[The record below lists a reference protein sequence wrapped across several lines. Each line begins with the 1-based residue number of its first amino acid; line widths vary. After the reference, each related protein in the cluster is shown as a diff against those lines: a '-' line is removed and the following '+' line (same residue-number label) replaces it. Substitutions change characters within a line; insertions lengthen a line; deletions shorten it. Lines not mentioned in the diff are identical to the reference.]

1 MKGGIDIEIEIHKP
15 NRLKDLLHKII
26 NKLEDLMFSVVQR
39 LPERLM
45 PKPIMNWLNHYTDKR
60 LSQLKQQI
68 IRSNWHTIELEKAVN
83 NIHNRK
89 QS

>member
-26 NKLEDLMFSVVQR
+26 NKLEDLMFSVVQK

-45 PKPIMNWLNHYTDKR
+45 TKKMMNWIENYTDKR

-68 IRSNWHTIELEKAVN
+68 VRNNWHTSELEKAVS